1 MRLKS
6 LMLLLSSIGLVG
18 LWIFGGYAI
27 NKSLNE
33 RAAARHAVE
42 AGNISSTLSAL
53 VHDLQKERGLSAGYL
68 GSSDGGFTSRLD
80 RQRTATDVSLPRAE
94 SALHSFKELRG
105 PLAEEA
111 IQSLRELADV
121 RSAVTARSTSLGDM
135 AQYYTGLIQRLLA
148 SSLSLSHAYRA
159 GELVLDAHSIA
170 NIQQAKEAAGLER
183 AMGAN
188 GFGSGNFTPE
198 VYHRFVSLAAVEEAR
213 LAAAY
218 SMVSPDVR
226 DSLREILTG
235 PAVTRVEEMR
245 KQAGI
250 AFRTGDFG
258 GITGPEWFSASTE
271 RLELLKAMED
281 YQAAVLRD
289 VALAAE
295 SWATHQL
302 IFKIA
307 LLLAIT
313 GICMLAASMMA
324 GRLVKQYKVLIGQ
337 LEAVGRGELQIQI
350 TQTERPDEIGDISR
364 ALDTLRRRES
374 ERQIMEAQRNRQMR
388 ADVENARK
396 IRRAVDDFQTATET
410 NLNEMIEAS
419 AMLASVSSSLETA
432 VNVTR
437 SGSNEAHS
445 SATMASDAVADVANA
460 LDRMSV
466 SVSAITSQLDGAL
479 AESLRATSA
488 ADRASTRIKQLEKA
502 TGAIT
507 TAAQIIADIAGQ
519 TNLLALNATI
529 EAERAGSAGRGF
541 AIVASEVKTLA
552 EDTARATEDISAQI
566 NDIQKETNEVVGGIA
581 DVLKTCNSLQE
592 TAGVIQAA
600 MTEQREATSKIAL
613 NIHELSGGST
623 RASELAARVLKAAD
637 TSSQDAQK
645 VRSAAGGI
653 DNLSR
658 RLRQEVGDFLRT
670 IAAA

>member
-18 LWIFGGYAI
+18 LWMFAGYAI
-27 NKSLNE
+27 NATLNE
-33 RAAARHAVE
+33 RGAAQHAIE
-42 AGNISSTLSAL
+42 AVDISFTLSTL

-68 GSSDGGFTSRLD
+68 GSSDDGFTDPLD
-80 RQRTATDVSLPRAE
+80 RQRTATDASLPRAE

-111 IQSLRELADV
+111 LQSLHQLADI
-121 RSAVTARSTSLGDM
+121 RSAVTARSTTLGEM
-135 AQYYTGLIQRLLA
+135 AKYYTGLIQQLLA
-148 SSLSLSHAYRA
+148 SSLSLANAYRT
-159 GELVLDAHSIA
+159 GELVLEAHAIA

-198 VYHRFVSLAAVEEAR
+198 VYNRFVGFSAVEEAR

-218 SMVSPDVR
+218 SMISPQTR
-226 DSLREILTG
+226 DDLRAILTG
-235 PAVTRVEEMR
+235 PAVERIDEMR
-245 KQAGI
+245 EQAGI

-258 GITGPEWFSASTE
+258 GITGAEWFSAATE

-281 YQAAVLRD
+281 QQASLLRSD
-289 VALAAE
+289 AAGAK
-295 SWATHQL
+295 SWADRQL
-302 IFKIA
+302 VVKIV

-313 GICMLAASMMA
+313 ALCLVAASAMA
-324 GRLVKQYKVLIGQ
+324 GRLARQYRLLVGQ
-337 LEAVGRGELQIQI
+337 LKAVGRGELQVEI
-350 TQTERPDEIGDISR
+350 TQTDRTDEIGDISR

-374 ERQIMEAQRNRQMR
+374 ERQIMETQRHRQMR

-396 IRRAVDDFQTATET
+396 IRQAVDDFQSVTEN

-419 AMLASVSSSLETA
+419 ATLAKVSSSLETA

-437 SGSNEAHS
+437 SGSTEAHS
-445 SATMASDAVADVANA
+445 SASSASDAVADVATA

-466 SVSAITSQLDGAL
+466 SVNAITNQLDGAL

-581 DVLKTCNSLQE
+581 EVLKTCNALQK
-592 TAGVIQAA
+592 TAGIIQSA

-613 NIHELSGGST
+613 NIHELSGG
-623 RASELAARVLKAAD
+623 
-637 TSSQDAQK
+637 
-645 VRSAAGGI
+645 
-653 DNLSR
+653 
-658 RLRQEVGDFLRT
+658 
-670 IAAA
+670 